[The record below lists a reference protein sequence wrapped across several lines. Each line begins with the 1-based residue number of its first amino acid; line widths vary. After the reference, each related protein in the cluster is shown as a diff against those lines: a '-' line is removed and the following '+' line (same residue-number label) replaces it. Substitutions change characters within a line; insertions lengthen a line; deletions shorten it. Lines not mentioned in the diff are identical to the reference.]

1 MKCIRCGKEFDDY
14 KPYINA
20 ETYGGWPKYA
30 CPHCGKLYVFS
41 RVIRIKVEPCEYMNT
56 DVDDWGHKV
65 VSDEEYYKKHTK
77 GNDNG

>member
-14 KPYINA
+14 VPYKNA
-20 ETYGGWPKYA
+20 ESYGGYPKYA

-41 RVIRIKVEPCEYMNT
+41 RTITIEVEPCEYMDK

-65 VSDEEYYKKHTK
+65 VSDEEYYKKHK
-77 GNDNG
+77 GIEL